1 MSLDMS
7 QNSKHDL
14 DQVLGTDCGTK
25 KLSIESRPSCAALE
39 KLSYEWR
46 EECNDDAKF
55 CWRIAGE
62 ESNADVLR
70 AVYGVDP
77 AIGVNYSS

>member
-1 MSLDMS
+1 MWD
-7 QNSKHDL
+7 
-14 DQVLGTDCGTK
+14 K
-25 KLSIESRPSCAALE
+25 KLSVELRPSCEALE

-77 AIGVNYSS
+77 AIGVNHL